1 MFPIWEEQPRG
12 IEIRLLPCDRL
23 DDEPDMIRRFL
34 FAALCVFGPL
44 SCFAHGGNINGEAN
58 YISFSVPGALGTYP
72 MGINASMQVAGY
84 YYVSSTAV
92 RGFLREADGTITT
105 FDVAGSTWTQPEAIN
120 AAGDIT
126 GFYEKSVPQGFLRY
140 ADGRTITF
148 EADQTFPFD
157 GVLPVSINDFD
168 VITGNYF
175 LSAGNWPPFTRSG
188 GGVSS
193 TPAAPILATAINAS
207 GSVVGYSYQNSAV
220 EFTAGFVVHP
230 DGYSAEIVVPGNDA
244 TRGCANQNIPDAI
257 NAAGTVAGWYTHNYY
272 NSSLCQPTNTG
283 GFVMS
288 PDGKVTLFQPPG
300 TMPEWFEHL
309 PPFETGEPHKIS
321 IDQAG
326 DVTGSSH
333 DGAGVAHAFV
343 RNPYGTITQFDPP
356 EGSNSFP
363 TGINDGGVIAGY
375 YSYRTGGPPVGFI
388 RVP

>member
-1 MFPIWEEQPRG
+1 
-12 IEIRLLPCDRL
+12 
-23 DDEPDMIRRFL
+23 MITRFL
-34 FAALCVFGPL
+34 FAAWCVLGPL
-44 SCFAHGGNINGEAN
+44 ICFAHGGNINGEAT
-58 YISFSVPGALGTYP
+58 YISFSVPGSLGTYP
-72 MGINASMQVAGY
+72 MSINASMQVTGY
-84 YYVSSTAV
+84 YNASSTV
-92 RGFLREADGTITT
+92 ERGFLREADGTITT
-105 FDVAGSTWTQPEAIN
+105 FDVAGSTGTQPEGIN

-140 ADGRTITF
+140 ADGRIITF
-148 EADQTFPFD
+148 DADQTFSYS

-175 LSAGNWPPFTRSG
+175 LPAGNWPPFTRSG
-188 GGVSS
+188 GGVFS
-193 TPAAPILATAINAS
+193 TPAASAPAAPILATAINAS
-207 GSVVGYSYQNSAV
+207 GSVVGYSYQNAGD

-230 DGYSAEIVVPGNDA
+230 DGYFAEIVVPGNDI
-244 TRGCANQNIPDAI
+244 THGCANQNIPDAI
-257 NAAGTVAGWYTHNYY
+257 NAAGAIAGWYTHNYY

-288 PDGKVTLFQPPG
+288 PDGTFTLFQPPG

-309 PPFETGEPHKIS
+309 PPFGTGDPHKIS

-326 DVTGSSH
+326 DVTGSSY
-333 DGAGVAHAFV
+333 DGAGVTHGFV

-356 EGSNSFP
+356 EGTQTFP
-363 TGINDGGVIAGY
+363 TSINDGGVIAGY